1 MSDTAPLSPG
11 ELHNISAWRRAANY
25 LCDNPP
31 LREPLKI
38 EQVKPRLLGH
48 WTW

>member
-11 ELHNISAWRRAANY
+11 ELHNINAWRRAANY
-25 LCDNPP
+25 LYDNTL

-38 EQVKPRLLGH
+38 EHVKARLLGH
-48 WTW
+48 WGR